1 MPRRT
6 RSASIRL
13 EDDPLWGSLS
23 QTSGS
28 TARAWSILW
37 FAFPGRSTIVARWL
51 RGVLGSRTAAVLGC
65 EPLECPGQDAAA
77 SGGQIF
83 KDFGGRWSLVIN
95 SADLVGGE
103 VFVIEGLQ
111 GEGCSS
117 RVMAVYSKLGQDF
130 APCQLLFRDLIVS
143 SMLDNA
149 IEELVEIDVGGIN
162 LGFGVEP
169 GASVCVEFP
178 ELCDKI
184 FVLRSSVNEVFGNPV
199 GRRHRGRLRP
209 QGRRNRD
216 PPDDA
221 SQNSRRIE
229 VDVVVVR

>member
-1 MPRRT
+1 MT
-6 RSASIRL
+6 HGTCWASIRL
-13 EDDPLWGSLS
+13 EDDPLRRSLS
-23 QTSGS
+23 QTSS
-28 TARAWSILW
+28 SAARTWGIFW
-37 FAFPGRSTIVARWL
+37 FAFSSRSTIVTGWL
-51 RGVLGSRTAAVLGC
+51 RGVLSSGAAAILRC
-65 EPLECPGQDAAA
+65 EALERPSQNPAA

-83 KDFGGRWSLVIN
+83 EDFGGRWGFVVN
-95 SADLVGGE
+95 SADFVGGE
-103 VFVIEGLQ
+103 VFVVKCLQSEG
-111 GEGCSS
+111 GSC
-117 RVMAVYSKLGQDF
+117 RVMAVYPKLRQDF
-130 APCQLLFRDLIVS
+130 APCQLLFRDLVVS
-143 SMLDNA
+143 AMLDNA
-149 IEELVEIDVGGIN
+149 VEELVEIDVGGIN